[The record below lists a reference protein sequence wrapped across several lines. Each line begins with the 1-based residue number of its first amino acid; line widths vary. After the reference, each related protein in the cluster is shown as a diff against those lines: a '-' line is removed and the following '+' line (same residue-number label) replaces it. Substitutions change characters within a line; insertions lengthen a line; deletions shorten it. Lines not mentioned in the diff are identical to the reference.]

1 MVEAA
6 VEEVEAQGL
15 RCLPLSRLVVRF
27 YRAWSFQFARL
38 PSFSK
43 PFWALWSKQVVGV
56 VGAEAEMAAWECR
69 VQELP
74 GLQVF
79 ATESAICPSAVLDE
93 QSHQQVAR
101 PRSSS
106 SNRLWQPRLRQV
118 EAAED

>member
-1 MVEAA
+1 MAA
-6 VEEVEAQGL
+6 RGRAWIPPGTQLG
-15 RCLPLSRLVVRF
+15 RF

-38 PSFSK
+38 LSFSK
-43 PFWALWSKQVVGV
+43 PFWALWSEQEAA
-56 VGAEAEMAAWECR
+56 GAEAEAKMAAWECR

-79 ATESAICPSAVLDE
+79 SKENVIGPSDVLDG

-118 EAAED
+118 EVAED